1 MAPSLT
7 RTGNVLLLI
16 FATTCEILRIITI
29 LQKTKL
35 KLRNINDLLKVT
47 QPGGCGT
54 DTHVQGCL
62 APKPIYCF
70 LLNLLQNV
78 ENFKKVSVVT
88 MHALVTLPH
97 LGLETKPVI
106 FVACSY
112 F

>member
-7 RTGNVLLLI
+7 QTGNVLLLI
-16 FATTCEILRIITI
+16 FTTTCEIVRIVTI

-35 KLRNINDLLKVT
+35 KLRNVNDLLKVT

-78 ENFKKVSVVT
+78 GNFKKVSIVT
-88 MHALVTLPH
+88 MHAHVTLPH
-97 LGLETKPVI
+97 LGHATKSVL
-106 FVACSY
+106 FL
-112 F
+112 